1 MSAKRSD
8 KKIYFTAFLVCV
20 LLLAGSIA
28 LTYNI
33 ATGGN
38 DSLAVIGQGP
48 VKTGKVQFQV
58 VDGFSEEPVK
68 DAAVVLLDTA
78 KSYLTDGSGLT
89 EAIEVPI
96 IDDKRFNSIIPK
108 TWGEVSAVIYK
119 KGYIPYALF
128 YLEVFPDKTRKG
140 VKILIFKEGEI
151 TSKEPFSIIEGPN
164 RIWVNEVIKKYQPK
178 DLK

>member
-1 MSAKRSD
+1 MNKKRSD

-20 LLLAGSIA
+20 LLLAGSVL

-33 ATGGN
+33 ATGGD
-38 DSLAVIGQGP
+38 DSLAAIGQ
-48 VKTGKVQFQV
+48 VSRTGKVQFQV
-58 VDGFSEEPVK
+58 VDGFSDEPVK
-68 DAAVVLLDTA
+68 DATVVLLDTG
-78 KSYLTDGSGLT
+78 KEYITDDKGMT
-89 EAIEVPI
+89 QPVEVPI
-96 IDDKRFNSIIPK
+96 IDDKRFNSIMPK

-119 KGYIPYALF
+119 KGYVPYALF

-151 TSKEPFSIIEGPN
+151 TNDQPFSIIEGPN
-164 RIWVNEVIKKYQPK
+164 RIWVNDVIKKYTPK